1 MTHVRRS
8 QRVALAVLASVALL
22 AAPAGAADK
31 SKVDRATKRVDQG
44 AKAIGHGQVGSGF
57 REMFTGIGLTIY
69 EGARYSGQNIKEFFQ
84 GRK

>member
-1 MTHVRRS
+1 MTHVHRY

-31 SKVDRATKRVDQG
+31 SKVDRATRRVEQG
-44 AKAIGHGQVGSGF
+44 AKTIGHGQVGLGF
-57 REMFTGIGLTIY
+57 REMFTGIGLTVY
-69 EGARYSGQNIKEFFQ
+69 EGARFTGQNIKELFQ

>member
-1 MTHVRRS
+1 MTHARRS
-8 QRVALAVLASVALL
+8 QRVVLAVLASVALL

-31 SKVDRATKRVDQG
+31 SKVDRATRRVEQG
-44 AKAIGHGQVGSGF
+44 AKSIGHGQVGSGF

-69 EGARYSGQNIKEFFQ
+69 EGAKYSGQNVKEFFQ